1 MLLFSYKKLTK
12 VVKKKGSQMIT
23 LDKNY
28 IKSAK
33 YGQYNLDQRIAI
45 AAHMLANGE
54 VVSFRGASADT
65 YLKVERLANRI
76 KQEREFPQCPCGE
89 CE

>member
-1 MLLFSYKKLTK
+1 
-12 VVKKKGSQMIT
+12 MIT

-33 YGQYNLDQRIAI
+33 YGHLNLEQRIVI
-45 AAHMLANGE
+45 AAEKVANGE

-65 YLKVERLANRI
+65 YKKVVALANRI
-76 KQEREFPQCPCGE
+76 KQEREFLWCPCE
-89 CE
+89 QCE

>member
-1 MLLFSYKKLTK
+1 
-12 VVKKKGSQMIT
+12 MIT

-28 IKSAK
+28 IKSSK
-33 YGQYNLDQRIAI
+33 YGQYNLEQRIVI
-45 AAHMLANGE
+45 AAEKVANGE

-65 YLKVERLANRI
+65 YNKVMQIANRI
-76 KQEREFPQCPCGE
+76 KLEKEFPSVCPCGE